1 METDGAR
8 HTEADDPTGGR
19 VITHPRVE
27 PHSHADVRE
36 SRRDA
41 IIAIRSR
48 RRYVASRREHHSE
61 YRSDYRCER
70 AHHGDG
76 DSRLRDTVG
85 APPLDTADG

>member
-48 RRYVASRREHHSE
+48 RRYAASRREHHSE
-61 YRSDYRCER
+61 R

-76 DSRLRDTVG
+76 GSGLRDTVG
-85 APPLDTADG
+85 FPPLDKAGGQPRDEC